1 MTQEK
6 KLPQC
11 FDAYEH
17 GKHRRYK
24 LLFAVNGGAFAVA
37 KLLSDPE
44 ACEVLGGLSLWQLSV
59 GMILFTILMV
69 MDIFFFGQNMRSTLP
84 RDAAEPNGMTVEV
97 FGAAG
102 KAVLILIGI
111 LICAGWFL
119 AAHGGGAVKCG

>member
-6 KLPQC
+6 ELPQC
-11 FDAYEH
+11 FGAYEA
-17 GKHRRYK
+17 GKHRRYN

-37 KLLSDPE
+37 KLLSAPK

-69 MDIFFFGQNMRSTLP
+69 IDIFFFGQNMRSTLP
-84 RDAAEPNGMTVEV
+84 KDAVDPNGKTVAI
-97 FGAAG
+97 FGTPG

-111 LICAGWFL
+111 LICGGWFL
-119 AAHGGGAVKCG
+119 AAYGGGAPRCP